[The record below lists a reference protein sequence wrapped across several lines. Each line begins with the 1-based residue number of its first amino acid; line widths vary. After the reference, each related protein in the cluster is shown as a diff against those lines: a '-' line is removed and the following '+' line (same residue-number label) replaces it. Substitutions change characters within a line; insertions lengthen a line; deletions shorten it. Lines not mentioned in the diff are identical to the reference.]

1 MFKRK
6 KKNTKLGKNQM
17 KVEEAAPKLK
27 AKKVRKARKRVLR
40 DRGFAKAVQ
49 SVLDGS
55 ILTKE
60 TVLRLLP
67 FTLFLTFIA
76 VIYIANSY
84 YSEKKIIEIEK
95 VNNEI
100 NELRYEYITTKSD
113 LMYYSKQSEI
123 VKKLEEK
130 GIKES
135 VKPPTHIY
143 K

>member
-6 KKNTKLGKNQM
+6 KKNIKVGKNQM
-17 KVEEAAPKLK
+17 RVEEAPPKLK
-27 AKKVRKARKRVLR
+27 AKKVRKVRKRVLR

-49 SVLDGS
+49 SVMDGS

-60 TVLRLLP
+60 IVLRLLP

-84 YSEKKIIEIEK
+84 YAEKKIIETER
-95 VNNEI
+95 VNTEI
-100 NELRYEYITTKSD
+100 NELRYEYITTKSE
-113 LMYYSKQSEI
+113 LMYYSKQSEV
-123 VKKLEEK
+123 VKKLQEK

-135 VKPPTHIY
+135 VTPPIQINR
-143 K
+143 